1 FMENLIAQKKPQ
13 IRTCHRC
20 HSKEEQTG
28 GSVVRSTDIL
38 AFAPL
43 KMARWGVSIIQPEKD
58 VFAPSEKLKKTFLAF
73 SLGSI
78 GIALIIAIGMSR
90 SIVKPVHKLID
101 ATNKIAEGD
110 MSKSMEFGGIDEIGM
125 LSSSFEVMRVKLAD
139 SLEGLRQYN
148 VQLEERVVE
157 RTKQIKASQKKVEN
171 LLKMVISAEEE
182 ERKRIARGLHD
193 ETMQSLS
200 ALLMKID
207 MCSKMYADVVP
218 SEKIDEMR
226 NIALKTLDE
235 IHSLIQNLRPTVVDD
250 LGLEAGIR
258 WLLDKHLAEKG
269 ITCDFNVIG
278 AEEKRF
284 NHRIE
289 TALFRIIQE
298 AVINISKH
306 ASAENVF
313 IVLQYMSDSIAV
325 HMEDDGKGF
334 DAADVLKHT
343 DDVRGLGIMGM
354 RERAYLVDGKL
365 KICSTPGNG
374 TRLSL
379 WIPLPEYGNKHV

>member
-1 FMENLIAQKKPQ
+1 M
-13 IRTCHRC
+13 
-20 HSKEEQTG
+20 
-28 GSVVRSTDIL
+28 
-38 AFAPL
+38 
-43 KMARWGVSIIQPEKD
+43 
-58 VFAPSEKLKKTFLAF
+58 
-73 SLGSI
+73 
-78 GIALIIAIGMSR
+78 
-90 SIVKPVHKLID
+90 
-101 ATNKIAEGD
+101 
-110 MSKSMEFGGIDEIGM
+110 
-125 LSSSFEVMRVKLAD
+125 
-139 SLEGLRQYN
+139 
-148 VQLEERVVE
+148 
-157 RTKQIKASQKKVEN
+157 EN

-365 KICSTPGNG
+365 KICSTPATEQGSASGFPCLNTG
-374 TRLSL
+374 INMSKTRVMIVDDHALVREGIAAFLKMSADIEVIGEAADGIEAIEGVKKL
-379 WIPLPEYGNKHV
+379 NPDIVIMDIAMPKLGGLEALVEIKKINPDVKVLVLTQYEDKEYIKRFLKAGASGYMLKRAVGLTS